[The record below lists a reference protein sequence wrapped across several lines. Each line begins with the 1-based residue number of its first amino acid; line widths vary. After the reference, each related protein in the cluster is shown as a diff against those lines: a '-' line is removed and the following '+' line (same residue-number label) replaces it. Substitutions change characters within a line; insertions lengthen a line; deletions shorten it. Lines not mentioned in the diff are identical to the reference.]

1 MNLFQE
7 KPLIRG
13 GESYY
18 HLLQSRERIYAFPL
32 LLEGWLG
39 EEIVLLLPLLGAL
52 SAWLFLKLGLRFGL
66 APGFLTLFAALF
78 FFSPP
83 FLYAFS
89 LLSFYGYYFLL
100 LLLGFLLLS
109 SPGKYRYLAV
119 VPFLWAS
126 LYDVAQALAAAVLIG
141 LYCYKNPPLRKFG
154 WFLGLLAVASA
165 LAGVLL
171 GQVQILAGPFQEQEV
186 LGDLV
191 SDIGLAPGLSL
202 FLLLLAILGIILSWT
217 KKLVLPNILLGIA
230 LVMYVLRTESL
241 FLMALI
247 LTSFAA
253 LAWQHLAQRQWQ
265 LPTLKQFTLLLLALG
280 LLFSLLSRLE
290 RQAEPG
296 PTAADLEASNW
307 IRVNFPTGIIFSPL
321 EKAYFLQYATGLPV
335 QEYYHQQGN
344 LTPAILS
351 QEDVKDLFP
360 LLENNNITIIYV
372 SAPMREKLPSDQGFL
387 FLLKNERFKLVHSNE
402 EAEVWVF
409 HGN

>member
-1 MNLFQE
+1 MAPNHKGLISHFVRYNYVYLPLLVFFLLSIPPIMNLFQE

-191 SDIGLAPGLSL
+191 S
-202 FLLLLAILGIILSWT
+202 
-217 KKLVLPNILLGIA
+217 
-230 LVMYVLRTESL
+230 
-241 FLMALI
+241 
-247 LTSFAA
+247 
-253 LAWQHLAQRQWQ
+253 
-265 LPTLKQFTLLLLALG
+265 
-280 LLFSLLSRLE
+280 
-290 RQAEPG
+290 
-296 PTAADLEASNW
+296 
-307 IRVNFPTGIIFSPL
+307 
-321 EKAYFLQYATGLPV
+321 
-335 QEYYHQQGN
+335 
-344 LTPAILS
+344 
-351 QEDVKDLFP
+351 
-360 LLENNNITIIYV
+360 
-372 SAPMREKLPSDQGFL
+372 
-387 FLLKNERFKLVHSNE
+387 
-402 EAEVWVF
+402 
-409 HGN
+409 